1 MMSQGQGLAAQGQGL
16 SAPGQG
22 LASRGQG
29 LASHGQGLAAQGQ
42 GLAAQGQ
49 GLAPA
54 AGFICTLSFPATLP
68 LTPTPSTPTLSP
80 SPPNTLPFALTYFG
94 TPFFATSIRIRAP
107 LTIQRCLFTTS
118 FLSPTFDY
126 SYPYPSLLPYA
137 TLTYSLLYPL
147 SSLKVPSN
155 LSLPI
160 YPLYPPPSPPSV
172 FTPRVRP
179 LYGLATVSTRI
190 TLTSAKPLASGA
202 LSACCF
208 VAPTGE
214 THRSTYTTHY
224 TL

>member
-1 MMSQGQGLAAQGQGL
+1 MISQGQGLAAQGQGL
-16 SAPGQG
+16 AAPGQG
-22 LASRGQG
+22 LA
-29 LASHGQGLAAQGQ
+29 
-42 GLAAQGQ
+42 
-49 GLAPA
+49 PT
-54 AGFICTLSFPATLP
+54 AGFLCTLSFPAILP
-68 LTPTPSTPTLSP
+68 LTPTPSNHTLSP
-80 SPPNTLPFALTYFG
+80 SPPNTLLFALTYFG
-94 TPFFATSIRIRAP
+94 TPFFATPIRIRAP

-118 FLSPTFDY
+118 LLSSTSDY
-126 SYPYPSLLPYA
+126 SFPYPTLPYA